1 MSTLWSNKWD
11 KYKYS
16 IGKDLGYQPVVVEQA
31 KFEYFSLD
39 NVFSEELKNIKKREG
54 ILKKIK
60 NLWRQE

>member
-16 IGKDLGYQPVVVEQA
+16 IGKDLGYKPVVVEQA

-39 NVFSEELKNIKKREG
+39 NVFSEELKNIKKKRRNFE
-54 ILKKIK
+54 KD
-60 NLWRQE
+60 

>member
-16 IGKDLGYQPVVVEQA
+16 IGKDLGYKPVVVEQA